1 METNIVLNK
10 ESILLKKPFF
20 YKKETDFSNKE
31 FRNELSKIFSTSRL
45 NFKYQV
51 VILAAGKGS
60 RMNIKYPKNL
70 YKFDYPD
77 GRKTLLRNNLD
88 QLKKLKKN
96 IEKINI
102 VIRDE
107 DKVFYKKYE
116 EIDSIRIITL
126 KENEI
131 RGTAVCLNN
140 IRDEIKETENILLF
154 WGDLA
159 LIPLKDIFF
168 SICIFESACTDFL
181 FPTRYK
187 IDPYVSFARDGDGNI
202 KEVIHSNEG
211 GKVPKWGEQDCLFF
225 IVKTKTLEQLKVF
238 LDSKPID
245 QELDFVHFIP
255 HLEINKFNIAA
266 IPISKDNDIFGLN
279 NKDAAAIIQNKL
291 DSLSYEDFKKEF
303 LLKD

>member
-154 WGDLA
+154 W
-159 LIPLKDIFF
+159 
-168 SICIFESACTDFL
+168 
-181 FPTRYK
+181 R
-187 IDPYVSFARDGDGNI
+187 N
-202 KEVIHSNEG
+202 
-211 GKVPKWGEQDCLFF
+211 
-225 IVKTKTLEQLKVF
+225 
-238 LDSKPID
+238 
-245 QELDFVHFIP
+245 
-255 HLEINKFNIAA
+255 
-266 IPISKDNDIFGLN
+266 
-279 NKDAAAIIQNKL
+279 
-291 DSLSYEDFKKEF
+291 
-303 LLKD
+303 